1 MAVLIPARNRSDLD
15 AFDGQL
21 LVALR
26 SPQLLADMQGLLGQL
41 LAQGQ
46 AQGQGQR

>member
-46 AQGQGQR
+46 GQGQR